1 MLEETKVLIIGGG
14 PAGLTAGIYAARAK
28 LDPILIAG
36 PLPGGQLTGTSDIE
50 NFPGFPEPQEG
61 MRLMEN
67 MQRQAER
74 VGTKII
80 LDEVKSLDLRRRPF
94 SATVSSGDEY
104 HARTIIFATGAR
116 PRMLGLP
123 EEKEFLGRGLSTC
136 AVCDG
141 AFYRGKEVAVVGGGD
156 SAMEEAGYLAKM
168 CRKVTVIH
176 RRSEFRASK
185 IMVERVRAM
194 PNVTWE
200 LDSVVTAIISDPARK
215 GVAGVAVRNVGTG
228 GEKQIPVAGVF
239 LAIGHIPE
247 TGLVKGQVELDEEG
261 YIAVNERQETNVP
274 GFFAAGDCHD
284 RRWRQA
290 VTAAAFGCRA
300 ALEAERYLTR
310 EGIA

>member
-1 MLEETKVLIIGGG
+1 M
-14 PAGLTAGIYAARAK
+14 TAGIYAARAK

-50 NFPGFPEPQEG
+50 NFPGFPEPQAG
-61 MRLMEN
+61 MQLMEN

-74 VGTKII
+74 VGTKIV
-80 LDEVKSLDLRRRPF
+80 LDEVKSLDLGRRPF

-104 HARTIIFATGAR
+104 RARSIIFATGAK
-116 PRMLGLP
+116 PRMLGVP
-123 EEKEFLGRGLSTC
+123 GEKEFLGRGLSTC

-156 SAMEEAGYLAKM
+156 SAMEEAGYLAKI

-185 IMVERVRAM
+185 IMIERVRAM
-194 PNVTWE
+194 PNVEWE
-200 LDSVVTAIISDPARK
+200 LDSAVTAIIGDNARRVVTAVVVK
-215 GVAGVAVRNVGTG
+215 NLKTGAEKKISVAG
-228 GEKQIPVAGVF
+228 IF
-239 LAIGHIPE
+239 LAIGHTPE
-247 TGLVKGQVELDEEG
+247 TSLVKGQVALDEEG
-261 YIAVNERQETNVP
+261 YIVVNERQETSVP

-290 VTAAAFGCRA
+290 VTAAAFGCSA

-310 EGIA
+310 EGLA